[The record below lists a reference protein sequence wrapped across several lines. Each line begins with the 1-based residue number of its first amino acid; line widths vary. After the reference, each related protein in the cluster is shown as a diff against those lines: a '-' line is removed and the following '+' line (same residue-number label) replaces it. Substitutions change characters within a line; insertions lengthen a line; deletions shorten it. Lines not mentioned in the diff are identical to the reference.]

1 MVRNF
6 GKAPNR
12 LPAANSA
19 VTAIGL
25 LSKGDASGFRLRSGG
40 PPLPFL
46 MAKSAMALAAFESLT
61 AMEFPIPNPRPNLVF
76 GTPLSV
82 NGFNWAGYPAALTE

>member
-1 MVRNF
+1 
-6 GKAPNR
+6 
-12 LPAANSA
+12 
-19 VTAIGL
+19 
-25 LSKGDASGFRLRSGG
+25 
-40 PPLPFL
+40 